1 MVDEMEDMMTPV
13 LPRLLV
19 TLLLLG
25 AIVAVA
31 CENETTGSGQDAS
44 DRIQREAR
52 EGWAS
57 LRTDGERLL
66 DDVQA
71 RNDPEAKKRFLDRC
85 RDTEERLR
93 TAKDANADAVNE
105 FCDKVRDADVNNTT
119 AWDELRREWQQ
130 LKQRFGS

>member
-1 MVDEMEDMMTPV
+1 MTRV
-13 LPRLLV
+13 LSRLLV

-25 AIVAVA
+25 ATVGLA
-31 CENETTGSGQDAS
+31 CENDTEESGQNAG
-44 DRIQREAR
+44 DRIQWEAR

-71 RNDPEAKKRFLDRC
+71 RNDPEAKKSLLDRC

-93 TAKDANADAVNE
+93 TANDANADAVNE
-105 FCDKVRDADVNNTT
+105 FCDTVRDADVNNTT

-130 LKQRFGS
+130 LKQRFGG